1 MPELPEVE
9 TVMRGLALHMEG
21 RRIVSARISGRRL
34 RHPWPED
41 FAIRLEGVRLERLHR
56 RAKYM
61 LWDLDS
67 GETVL
72 CHLGMSGRF
81 TVWPGAGDA
90 APQALGEFYFHG
102 PSEREPGP
110 HDHLILTLEDQTR
123 IVYTDPRRFGFFDLM
138 AREDVGNH
146 PALARLGPEPLGP
159 DFTPAYLARAL
170 RGRRGPVKTALLDQA
185 VVAGLGNIYVC
196 EALFRAGISPRR
208 QAGGL
213 APSGRPGRR
222 LERLVAAIREVLQEA
237 IAAGGST
244 LRDHARVNG
253 EAGGF
258 QQHFA
263 VYGRE
268 GEPCEGCGRPVRRF
282 VQAGRSTFYCP
293 HCQK

>member
-9 TVMRGLALHMEG
+9 TVMRGLQPHMRG
-21 RRIVSARISGRRL
+21 HRIVSACISGRRL
-34 RHPWPED
+34 RHPWPEG
-41 FAIRLEGVRLERLHR
+41 FAARLEGARVERLRR

-61 LWDLDS
+61 LWDLDT

-81 TVWPGAGDA
+81 TVWPGTRDA
-90 APQALGEFYFHG
+90 PEALGAFYFHG
-102 PSEREPGP
+102 AAEREPGP
-110 HDHLILTLEDQTR
+110 HDHLVLTLENQTR
-123 IVYTDPRRFGFFDLM
+123 VIYTDPRRFGFFDLM
-138 AREDVGNH
+138 ATEEAGVH
-146 PALARLGPEPLGP
+146 PALARLGPEPLGA
-159 DFTPAYLARAL
+159 DFTPEHLACAL
-170 RGRRGPVKTALLDQA
+170 RHRRGPVKTALLDQT

-213 APSGRPGRR
+213 APSGRPGQR
-222 LERLVAAIREVLQEA
+222 LERLVAAVREVLLEA

-244 LRDHARVNG
+244 LRDHARVDG

-268 GEPCEGCGRPVRRF
+268 GEPCERCGRPVRRI
-282 VQAGRSTFYCP
+282 VQGGRSTFFCP
-293 HCQK
+293 HCQR

>member
-9 TVMRGLALHMEG
+9 TVLRGLKPHMEG
-21 RRIVSARISGRRL
+21 RRIVSARTSGRRL
-34 RHPWPED
+34 RLPWPEG
-41 FAIRLEGVRLERLHR
+41 FAARLEGSRIERLRR

-61 LWDLDS
+61 LWDLDT

-81 TVWPGAGDA
+81 TVWPGDGAQ
-90 APQALGEFYFHG
+90 PRALGEFYFHG
-102 PSEREPGP
+102 PAEREPGP
-110 HDHLILTLEDQTR
+110 HDHLVLVLEDR
-123 IVYTDPRRFGFFDLM
+123 SRVIHTDPRRFGFFDIV
-138 AREDVGNH
+138 ATEDAGRH

-159 DFTPAYLARAL
+159 EFTPEHLAEAL
-170 RGRRGPVKTALLDQA
+170 RGRRGGIKTALLDQT

-208 QAGGL
+208 RADTL
-213 APSGRPGRR
+213 APSGGPTPR
-222 LERLVAAIREVLQEA
+222 LERLVAAVRDVLLEA

-268 GEPCEGCGRPVRRF
+268 GDPCTGCGRPVRRI
-282 VQAGRSTFYCP
+282 VQSGRGTFFCP
-293 HCQK
+293 HCQR